1 MKLIIMGAPGSGKG
15 TQAALICKKHGIPHV
30 STGDLLRKN
39 IADGTELGKQAKAFM
54 DAGQLVPDEL
64 VVALLQARI
73 KEPDCAKGFLL
84 DGFPRNKA
92 QADVLDKTVAV
103 DTALY
108 LKTDLNKIADRMS
121 SRRVCLKCGHT
132 TSVQAQPATLASS
145 ARRDMPDLR
154 RQARHSR
161 RRQARGG
168 RKTFDCLRDPSRAAR
183 RILQSQGNSRRGRR
197 NATHRRS
204 QQGYRGRA

>member
-15 TQAALICKKHGIPHV
+15 TQAALICKAHGIPHV

-39 IADGTELGKQAKAFM
+39 IADGTELGKQAKAYM

-73 KEPDCAKGFLL
+73 KEPDCKKGFLL

-92 QADVLDKTVAV
+92 QADVLEKTVEI

-108 LKTDLNKIADRMS
+108 LKTDLDKIADRMS

-132 TSVQAQPATLASS
+132 TSVQAQPDGICPVCGDKLVIRDDDKREVVE
-145 ARRDMPDLR
+145 RRLKVYET
-154 RQARHSR
+154 QA
-161 RRQARGG
+161 APLVEYYKAKG
-168 RKTFDCLRDPSRAAR
+168 
-183 RILQSQGNSRRGRR
+183 ILVEVDGMKPIDEVNK
-197 NATHRRS
+197 AIEE
-204 QQGYRGRA
+204 ALK